1 MRGDSTE
8 TRAKGG
14 GGRVWEERGVLE
26 PISLYCSL
34 PPARKAIEGRA
45 SLFLLFLLP
54 PLIHHCLARDF
65 ERGVFSTRRFKTPEM
80 KCQGGMGGVGGRG
93 GGEKDRTSPF
103 ALHSPMIYSVS
114 IMTLFWCREAA
125 SHMLAQMPGGGT
137 DGLWCVGVCAC
148 FIVPGQR
155 LSRVRTQ
162 DSIDDPLPKIDLSH
176 VLCLIL
182 GATVRPN
189 LASRFVGPEGGGRM
203 RGNDGIS
210 PYLERTL
217 MGEWGGEGTGLRPFP
232 RYGCAGS
239 GWTIFFLSS
248 RGDFPQFQFRKV

>member
-125 SHMLAQMPGGGT
+125 SHMLAQMPGGG
-137 DGLWCVGVCAC
+137 DGRTVVCWC
-148 FIVPGQR
+148 
-155 LSRVRTQ
+155 
-162 DSIDDPLPKIDLSH
+162 
-176 VLCLIL
+176 LCVFYCT
-182 GATVRPN
+182 GATVVTCKNPRLNRRPPTQD
-189 LASRFVGPEGGGRM
+189 RFIPRVMLDSWGNGPSESSLTFCRPGGG
-203 RGNDGIS
+203 
-210 PYLERTL
+210 
-217 MGEWGGEGTGLRPFP
+217 GGG
-232 RYGCAGS
+232 
-239 GWTIFFLSS
+239 
-248 RGDFPQFQFRKV
+248 